1 MALTKIKADGLTA
14 DLIDE
19 TKLADNSI
27 DSEHYNDGSIDEA
40 HIADDAVTA
49 DKLANAINT
58 DIAAKAVLTGST
70 NNTITTVTGAN
81 AIQGEANLT
90 YDGTTLK
97 NQVAAEN
104 GTIAQFELSGQ
115 TNNPA
120 LLIKADESDQQITF
134 RAGASTSTYPS
145 IAFDMGTVGD
155 SVVIQNNGN
164 LTVSDGDLVIGTS
177 GHGIDFSATSGPT
190 NTTGTSDTSEL
201 LDDYEE
207 GTFTPIFYK
216 GTPGSNSQP
225 SYNFQYGS
233 YTKIGNMVT
242 VRFSIGFANSGTYSE
257 CHIGG
262 MPYSLNLPSNHF
274 YYYQLNGYSW
284 ASGYSN
290 SGGDKSLYLFLT
302 ADSNSTAFSIKKE
315 DDKPAAGEEAI
326 GSSQR
331 FTGEFSYRT
340 A

>member
-1 MALTKIKADGLTA
+1 MSTIKLKGSSSGEAEVTVAAAAGTPTFTLPTTVGSANQLLKNSGTA
-14 DLIDE
+14 GTLE
-19 TKLADNSI
+19 YASGVSV
-27 DSEHYNDGSIDEA
+27 DSSGRLLLGTTDPGEGNGDEA
-40 HIADDAVTA
+40 
-49 DKLANAINT
+49 
-58 DIAAKAVLTGST
+58 
-70 NNTITTVTGAN
+70 
-81 AIQGEANLT
+81 
-90 YDGTTLK
+90 
-97 NQVAAEN
+97 
-104 GTIAQFELSGQ
+104 
-115 TNNPA
+115 
-120 LLIKADESDQQITF
+120 TF
-134 RAGASTSTYPS
+134 Y
-145 IAFDMGTVGD
+145 
-155 SVVIQNNGN
+155 NNGN
-164 LTVSDGDLVIGTS
+164 AGITIRSAADADCRIYFSEGTSGGSQYRGAIHYDHDTHNMAFSANENDRFRIESSGNVNVLDGDLVIGTA

-233 YTKIGNMVT
+233 YTKIGNVVT

-302 ADSNSTAFSIKKE
+302 ADSNSTHFAIKKE

-331 FTGEFSYRT
+331 LTGEFSYRT